1 MTANRM
7 TAADFMMMEIQEEQ
21 ERNFKALQ
29 NARVVDF
36 LKGNYEF
43 EEGEVL
49 LGLEHIQDACSSVQI
64 GTKHKWTE
72 LETIITVLGYLN
84 NVDTGVLS
92 NRLPDIPLKS
102 IGMKYKNC
110 LFLDKGKTKGS
121 LEHCSALHREVWDRL
136 KNTI

>member
-1 MTANRM
+1 MNTRSM

-21 ERNFKALQ
+21 ERHFKALERG
-29 NARVVDF
+29 RVVDF

-49 LGLEHIQDACSSVQI
+49 LGLEKIKDTHVNVQI

-72 LETIITVLGYLN
+72 LENIITVFGYLN
-84 NVDTGVLS
+84 NIDPTLLS

-102 IGMKYKNC
+102 IKMKYSNC
-110 LFLDKGKTKGS
+110 LFLDKGKVKGS
-121 LEHCSALHREVWDRL
+121 LENCSALHREVWDSI
-136 KNTI
+136 KNMI